1 MIMAATNCSAL
12 LGTDYI
18 ALDAVKLD
26 QAGCKAY
33 YNQQGKRDYVKVKV
47 IQ

>member
-18 ALDAVKLD
+18 ALDAVNLD
-26 QAGCKAY
+26 QAGANAY
-33 YNQQGKRDYVKVKV
+33 
-47 IQ
+47 